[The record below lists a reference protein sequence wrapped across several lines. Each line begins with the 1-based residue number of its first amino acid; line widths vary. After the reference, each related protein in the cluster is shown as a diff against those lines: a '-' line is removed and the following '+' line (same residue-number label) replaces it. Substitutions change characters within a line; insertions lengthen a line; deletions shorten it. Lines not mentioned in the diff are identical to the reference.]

1 MTWLLQRVLDLIEL
15 IVNWF
20 YDRKYGAMVRRFGRG
35 LAEDDRR
42 RGLIILQID
51 GLSYNTLSRALA
63 DGAMPY
69 LSRLLEREGYRLQPW
84 WCGVPSSTPAVQGG
98 LLYGNNWNVPA
109 FRWYEKASGRTI
121 VSKHPRDA
129 QLLQHRLS
137 GGRPGLLAEGSS
149 YLNIFDGG
157 ARLSLFTV
165 SALGGQHFFEN
176 VRGVG
181 FALLLLLSPLRLAR
195 ALFDVAWEFVRDLG
209 QRLVGRF
216 DTRVGRRR
224 RPFSPLAALFQIFAS
239 VVFREL
245 TTFGV
250 LLDIYRR
257 VPAIYANFYGYDD
270 VAHQLGPLNAETK
283 RILRSIDGRIREID
297 TARRRFAGRREY
309 DLFVLSDHGMSPC
322 TPFHELY
329 DETLGELLARLV
341 QRESRPLVNLDESDS
356 GSWRP
361 GTEAQF
367 LLEELRSVQAN
378 LSPRG
383 QRLAARLVRFL
394 ERRMELPADPE
405 AAADGGG
412 DTDPDAEAD
421 ADWDLSRR
429 HELVVRNSGT
439 LSLVYFTVTSAPMD
453 LSEVEL
459 LYPGLL
465 RRLVEH
471 PGLGLVL
478 GRERGRAMAMT
489 LRGPRQLSPPTD
501 PLVLDLLANLPD
513 PRLAAEQ
520 LARVVTFPASGDLV
534 LIGRWDSA
542 GHTVAFESHWATHGG
557 LGGDQNRPFLL
568 LPPTV
573 EWDVSHV
580 RSPMELHKL
589 FMARYGR
596 SRAENRHGYEP
607 PRATEADAPSASMLS
622 ATG

>member
-51 GLSYNTLSRALA
+51 GLSYTTLARALA

-84 WCGVPSSTPAVQGG
+84 WCGVPSSTPAIQGG
-98 LLYGNNWNVPA
+98 LMYGNNWNVPA
-109 FRWYEKASGRTI
+109 FRWYEKTSGRTI

-129 QLLQHRLS
+129 RLLQDRLS

-165 SALGGQHFFEN
+165 SALGGQRFFEN
-176 VRGVG
+176 VRGVS

-195 ALFDVAWEFVRDLG
+195 AVWDVAWEFVRDLW

-270 VAHQLGPLNAETK
+270 VAHQLGVLNAETR

-297 TARRRFAGRREY
+297 AARRRFAHRREY

-329 DETLGELLARLV
+329 GETLGEMLARLV
-341 QRESRPLVNLDESDS
+341 QRESRPPVHLDESDT
-356 GSWRP
+356 GSWRA
-361 GTEAQF
+361 GAEAQF
-367 LLEELRSVQAN
+367 LLEELRSIQAN

-383 QRLAARLVRFL
+383 RRLAARLIRFL
-394 ERRMELPADPE
+394 ERRMDLPDDPE
-405 AAADGGG
+405 AEA
-412 DTDPDAEAD
+412 DAEADPGAGTD

-429 HELVVRNSGT
+429 HELVVRSSGT
-439 LSLVYFTVTSAPMD
+439 LSLVYFTVTSAAMD
-453 LSEVEL
+453 LSEIEL

-501 PLVLDLLANLPD
+501 PLVLDLLAHLPD

-520 LARVVTFPASGDLV
+520 LARLVTFPAGGDLV

-580 RSPMELHKL
+580 RSPVELHKL

-596 SRAENRHGYEP
+596 TAGERRRSYYPQRA
-607 PRATEADAPSASMLS
+607 ADADTPAAPTLP